1 MSLTSKFPRVELS
14 HLPTPLERLKN
25 VSAEFATNVWIK
37 RDDCTGLAF
46 GGNKSRQL
54 EFYIGH
60 ALAQGADTL
69 LTTGAVQSNHVRM
82 TVAAARK
89 MGLEVE
95 VQLEHR
101 VEREQPEYHRSGNP
115 YLVKLMGAKIHYY
128 PEGEDEDGADRALE
142 TRAAELAAEGRKAYV
157 IPLSNAHTPYGAL
170 GYVDGAEE
178 LMAQLRKIQ
187 IEPASFIVPTGS
199 ASTHCGFLIGVRAC
213 GSDTPVHGVCVRRDA
228 QSQRQRVGAKLKSV
242 IEVTGSDIE
251 IADDDII
258 CDDSM
263 LAPGYGLL
271 NDATVAAIKYMA
283 QREGILLDPTYSG
296 KTFAVLLDM
305 LRGGDFGGDD
315 HLVFLH
321 TGAPLRCLPTR
332 NWWTKASWQAWTGVA
347 NPCRDFSPRRARPA
361 KDGCGRSGLT
371 NFR

>member
-1 MSLTSKFPRVELS
+1 MSLTKDFPRVELS
-14 HLPTPLERLKN
+14 HKPTPFERLKN
-25 VSAEFATNVWIK
+25 ISAEFSTNVWIK

-54 EFYIGH
+54 EFYIGQ
-60 ALAQGADTL
+60 ALQQGADTL

-101 VEREQPEYHRSGNP
+101 VDRDQPEYHRSGNP

-128 PEGEDEDGADRALE
+128 PEGEDEEGADQALE
-142 TRAAELAAEGRKAYV
+142 QRAAEIAQEGGKAYV
-157 IPLSNAHTPYGAL
+157 IPLSNAHTPYGAF

-178 LMAQLRKIQ
+178 LIEQLNLLQ
-187 IEPASFIVPTGS
+187 IGPARFIVPTGS
-199 ASTHCGFLIGVRAC
+199 ASTHTGFLLGVRARGC
-213 GSDTPVHGVCVRRDA
+213 DAPVHGVCVRRDA
-228 QSQRQRVGAKLKSV
+228 QSQKQRVSAKLKSV
-242 IEVTGSDIE
+242 IDAIGIDIRIPDE
-251 IADDDII
+251 DIL

-283 QREGILLDPTYSG
+283 RTEGILLDPTYSG
-296 KTFAVLLDM
+296 KSFAVLLEM
-305 LRGGDFGGDD
+305 LKRGDFKLDD
-315 HLVFLH
+315 HVVFLH
-321 TGAPLRCLPTR
+321 TGGT
-332 NWWTKASWQAWTGVA
+332 ASLFAYPELVE
-347 NPCRDFSPRRARPA
+347 NE
-361 KDGCGRSGLT
+361 
-371 NFR
+371 